1 MHKKII
7 AFILFFTIV
16 FSSTC
21 TFAKGEE
28 IQKLDTVEVTGSRI
42 VESFAEVPAQTYI
55 ITKEDIT
62 NSGAKT
68 VNDALKYI
76 PGLLTTVND
85 ASMAQKKGLTL
96 RGLTSEM
103 LYLIDGIAVSDP
115 NHGTGSDLGGPLDL
129 RTIDL
134 DTVERIEV
142 LKGSSSAIYGSDAA
156 GGVINIIT
164 KKSFDKP
171 HASTSL
177 FAGSNGYF
185 STSTRAGVAEDA
197 WRVTLGYRYT
207 REGQTRI
214 RKSEDGTYDHANHYS
229 SNDYNFS
236 IGYKNWKFVGFAGQ
250 NKSNWESS
258 QFGFQQYDQKNTY
271 GRYTLQY
278 DDGKFLGRFFIHK
291 LESITAARDNSEN
304 SDTSSTTYG
313 GTLTR
318 KTKFGIVPFSYGID
332 YKEDKT
338 TYTDKTGFSYPYNK
352 SRFEVAPYIETSLP
366 IGVCAFDIG
375 LRYEYWNISDGAN
388 YKELM
393 PRFSFNFANEQGTTY
408 YLTIARHFSMP
419 TLYQMFGESAYL
431 SINPDLKAEK
441 GWDYEIGIKNAES
454 KNPWS
459 AGIFY
464 INLDDKINYVTTDP
478 SSWKGQYR
486 NVDKYRAWG
495 FEANYQWNWHENWS
509 LTPAISFTKGEEK
522 YASSRWVRSGEPRWK
537 ASLILG
543 FKKNGWT
550 ASLNGLFY
558 ADRTFGEDN
567 YYKYDSGNIFTMD
580 FSLAKKIK
588 DLTLQFAVT
597 NLFNKEYFTSKDGY
611 LNPERRFMFKATYD
625 L

>member
-1 MHKKII
+1 M
-7 AFILFFTIV
+7 AFILFFSVV
-16 FSSTC
+16 FASTYA
-21 TFAKGEE
+21 FAIDNK

-42 VESFAEVPAQTYI
+42 VESFDEVTAQIYVV
-55 ITKEDIT
+55 TKEDIE

-68 VNDALKYI
+68 INDALKYI

-85 ASMAQKKGLTL
+85 ASMTQKKGLTI

-164 KKSFDKP
+164 KNNFDKL

-197 WRVTLGYRYT
+197 WRITVGYRYT
-207 REGQTRI
+207 REGETRI
-214 RKSEDGTYDHANHYS
+214 RKKEDGTYDHANHYS

-236 IGYKNWKFVGFAGQ
+236 IGYNNWKFIGFAGQ

-258 QFGFQQYDQKNTY
+258 QFGLQEYDQKSTY

-278 DDGKFLGRFFIHK
+278 DDGKFLGRFFINK
-291 LESITAARDNSEN
+291 LESITSARDNSEN

-318 KTKFGIVPFSYGID
+318 KTKFGSVPFSYGLD
-332 YKEDKT
+332 YKEDHA

-352 SRFEVAPYIETSLP
+352 SRFEVAPYVETSLP

-375 LRYEYWNISDGAN
+375 VRYEYWNISDGEN
-388 YKELM
+388 YTELM

-419 TLYQMFGESAYL
+419 TLYQMFGQSAYL

-441 GWDYEIGIKNAES
+441 GWDYEIGIKNTES

-459 AGIFY
+459 VGIFY
-464 INLDDKINYVTTDP
+464 LNLDDKINYVTTDP

-495 FEANYQWNWHENWS
+495 FEANYQWNWHKNWS

-537 ASLILG
+537 ASIILG

-567 YYKYDSGNIFTMD
+567 YSYDSGNIFTMD

-597 NLFNKEYFTSKDGY
+597 NLFNKEYFISKDGY
-611 LNPERRFMFKATYD
+611 LNPETRFMYKPTYD